1 MDLDQPGRSQAFSD
15 GVSGTP
21 GMVAS
26 GLSADSEKFNDQ
38 VGQGF
43 TPHSV
48 LQGLPGMSGNGMS
61 SADAERK
68 IPGGFTLP
76 TTNGLDPSEAATRMR
91 LMGRTTI

>member
-1 MDLDQPGRSQAFSD
+1 MDLGQPGRTQAFSD

-21 GMVAS
+21 SMVAS
-26 GLSADSEKFNDQ
+26 GLDASAAKFNDK

-61 SADAERK
+61 SVDAERK
-68 IPGGFTLP
+68 IPGGITLP
-76 TTNGLDPSEAATRMR
+76 ATNGLDPSEAATRMR
-91 LMGRTTI
+91 LIGRTTI